1 MTLRAGYHHVHDAER
16 RRALLDQSSDG
27 PYVTMTNAPPP
38 PGSSLRYANDALPG
52 ITRVKSGTGFRYVD
66 RSGTTI
72 RQADTLKRIRTLAI
86 PPAWTTVWISPH
98 PSGHMQATG
107 RDAKGRKQ
115 YRYHV
120 EWRTSRDETKYGR
133 MLDFGAAMPKL
144 RSRVSTD
151 LAAPAHSR
159 ERVLGIVVRLL
170 ETTYIRVGNEEYART
185 NGSFG
190 LTTLR
195 NRHVRVMGDSLRFE
209 FLGKS
214 GKTHTVRVSDRK
226 LARLVRQCRDL
237 AGQLLFQYL
246 DEAGEPCAVES
257 SEVNAYLREITGADF
272 TAKDFRTWAGT
283 LLAASGLSGSSGNDS
298 RDGTTRASLP
308 AVVKSVSQQLGNTPA
323 VCRKGYIHP
332 LVLQAYEDDTLR
344 EQWWTAYRTA
354 RSRTGLTRE
363 ESALLAFLS
372 AAIGAGN

>member
-1 MTLRAGYHHVHDAER
+1 MTI
-16 RRALLDQSSDG
+16 
-27 PYVTMTNAPPP
+27 APLPP
-38 PGSSLRYANDALPG
+38 SSSLRYANDALPG
-52 ITRVKSGTGFRYVD
+52 ITRVKSGTGIRYVD
-66 RSGTTI
+66 PSGATI
-72 RQADTLKRIRTLAI
+72 RDADTLKRIRTLAV
-86 PPAWTTVWISPH
+86 PPAWTTVWISSH
-98 PSGHMQATG
+98 PSGHVQATG

-120 EWRTSRDETKYGR
+120 EWRASRAETKYGR

-151 LAAPAHSR
+151 LVAPVHSR

-195 NRHVRVMGDSLRFE
+195 DRHVRVTGDSLRFT

-214 GKTHTVRVSDRK
+214 GKRHTVRVSDRK
-226 LARLVRQCRDL
+226 LTRLVKQCRDL
-237 AGQLLFQYL
+237 PGQLLFQYL
-246 DEAGEPCAVES
+246 DAAGAPHAVES

-283 LLAASGLSGSSGNDS
+283 LLAASGLLERSGEDTREGN
-298 RDGTTRASLP
+298 TRQTLP
-308 AVVKSVSQQLGNTPA
+308 SVVKSVSQQLGNTPA
-323 VCRKGYIHP
+323 VCRTGYIHP

-344 EQWWTAYRTA
+344 ERWSEAYRTA

-363 ESALLAFLS
+363 ESALLFFLS
-372 AAIGAGN
+372 AAPGTRD